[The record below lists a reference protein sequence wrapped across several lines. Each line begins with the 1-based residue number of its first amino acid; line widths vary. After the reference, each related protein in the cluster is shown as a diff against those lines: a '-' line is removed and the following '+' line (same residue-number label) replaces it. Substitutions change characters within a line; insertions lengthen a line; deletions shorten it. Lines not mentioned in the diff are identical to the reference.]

1 MNQSAPHKR
10 RRVVDLRKGAE
21 KIAVKRGPSSQ
32 AMSFKRYAFV
42 NRSAPQKETAAQR
55 KKRRMPLKQRRAY
68 KRRGVLYA
76 AGIVMVLAAAG
87 LSALTFHQSVAISS
101 VVVEGTRQISP
112 VQIETATLQAL
123 VAHEGMF
130 YSRNTIITA
139 DLSAVADR
147 LRKDFPRI
155 EHISVNRYG
164 MNTIKVSV
172 TERIPFAT
180 WCDAAGEGVCYH
192 VDETGFIFEEASA
205 THVRPSLFGGVM
217 QEEAMGGYVLP
228 GLFHRLRGFIVAF
241 REIGM
246 DSTAISISDDGV
258 DVRISFEENPDVIV
272 LLDDDP
278 MRVTQTI
285 NTARSA
291 APVKEKYSNLE
302 YIDARFGNRLYYKSK
317 STADVTED
325 SEQDD
330 VSESV
335 PAEQ

>member
-10 RRVVDLRKGAE
+10 RGVVDLRKGAE
-21 KIAVKRGPSSQ
+21 KIAVKRGPNPQ

-42 NRSAPQKETAAQR
+42 HKSAPQKEAATQR

-76 AGIVMVLAAAG
+76 AGITMVLAAAG
-87 LSALTFHQSVAISS
+87 LSALTFHPSVAISS
-101 VVVEGTRQISP
+101 VIVEGTRQISP

-130 YSRNTIITA
+130 YSRNTVITA
-139 DLSAVADR
+139 DLSGVADR

-155 EHISVNRYG
+155 EDVSVRRYG
-164 MNTIKVSV
+164 MNTIKVSL

-180 WCDAAGEGVCYH
+180 WCDAAGEGACYH
-192 VDETGFIFEEASA
+192 VDETGFIFEVASE
-205 THVRPSLFGGVM
+205 THVSPSLRGGVT
-217 QEEAMGGYVLP
+217 QGESMGEYVLP
-228 GLFHRLRGFIVAF
+228 GLFNRLRGFIVAF
-241 REIGM
+241 REIDM
-246 DSTAISISDDGV
+246 DSNAISISDDGV
-258 DVRISFEENPDVIV
+258 DVRMSFAENPDVIV

-278 MRVTQTI
+278 ARVAQTI

-302 YIDARFGNRLYYKSK
+302 YIDARFGNRLYYKSR
-317 STADVTED
+317 SATAN
-325 SEQDD
+325 EQDTAAALED
-330 VSESV
+330 IS
-335 PAEQ
+335 PTAQ